1 MSEPQ
6 KRTSW
11 RLDRVFY
18 VVTGCRRFCGG
29 TGDIAEALW
38 MARTFAPAKI
48 EARCL

>member
-18 VVTGCRRFCGG
+18 TVTGRWNFMGG
-29 TGDIAEALW
+29 TEDIAEALH
-38 MARTFAPAKI
+38 MARMFAPAKI